1 MMAISRGFGGRRRD
15 DVDPSRLPPGHYYE
29 RGCPSPVGRTDA
41 APSFSNTQLAIN
53 RYAIRW
59 TDATRPPDAR
69 SAPAQHAVRRRGSHS
84 RPVDGA
90 RRHSRGLPHR
100 RALEA
105 EHSLTAREKQ
115 SRALLLSSFFW
126 TLGEANRIRLRRKM
140 LELLDQH
147 DSLADRRL
155 ILRAIDETWPATARP
170 PAAQRVADF
179 YLERPDIANRPGAY
193 GI

>member
-1 MMAISRGFGGRRRD
+1 MTPVRPTVSRREMTPSSSPTRARA
-15 DVDPSRLPPGHYYE
+15 PSR
-29 RGCPSPVGRTDA
+29 PS
-41 APSFSNTQLAIN
+41 L
-53 RYAIRW
+53 
-59 TDATRPPDAR
+59 
-69 SAPAQHAVRRRGSHS
+69 
-84 RPVDGA
+84 
-90 RRHSRGLPHR
+90 
-100 RALEA
+100 
-105 EHSLTAREKQ
+105 LTAREKQ

-126 TLGEANRIRLRRKM
+126 TLGEADRSRLRRKM

-193 GI
+193 GV

>member
-1 MMAISRGFGGRRRD
+1 MS
-15 DVDPSRLPPGHYYE
+15 PSS
-29 RGCPSPVGRTDA
+29 SPT
-41 APSFSNTQLAIN
+41 
-53 RYAIRW
+53 
-59 TDATRPPDAR
+59 
-69 SAPAQHAVRRRGSHS
+69 
-84 RPVDGA
+84 
-90 RRHSRGLPHR
+90 RGLTHR

-126 TLGEANRIRLRRKM
+126 TLGEADRGRLRRKM

-147 DSLADRRL
+147 DTLADRRL

-193 GI
+193 GV

>member
-1 MMAISRGFGGRRRD
+1 MTHD
-15 DVDPSRLPPGHYYE
+15 
-29 RGCPSPVGRTDA
+29 SPLQLSNART
-41 APSFSNTQLAIN
+41 
-53 RYAIRW
+53 R
-59 TDATRPPDAR
+59 TR
-69 SAPAQHAVRRRGSHS
+69 
-84 RPVDGA
+84 
-90 RRHSRGLPHR
+90 
-100 RALEA
+100 
-105 EHSLTAREKQ
+105 AREKQ

-126 TLGEANRIRLRRKM
+126 TLGEADRSRLRRKM

-193 GI
+193 GV